1 MRGTNLKV
9 SISVLALLLTAVI
22 VLTYKT
28 ARRVVDSGRWV
39 AHTHEVIGELES
51 VISGLRSEESGV
63 RYFMI
68 TGRKD
73 FIGPCREA
81 AQATGESLTRL
92 KVLLADN
99 PVQMA
104 RLSLLQKEEQARL
117 DQMDAMT
124 GTRRRI
130 AASSGLTWLDGTRRL
145 INVMESEENRL
156 LELRARQE
164 QEASRQALFSISFLC
179 LLTLGLFAI
188 AIRMMT
194 SENQALTRYARFFSL
209 SVDMFGIADFDGH
222 FKEVSDI
229 WETVLGYPKEEL
241 LRRPY
246 LEFVHPDDR
255 PKTSTEAAKNAE
267 GITTLSFENRYRC
280 KDGSYKWLLWNTR
293 AVPEERL
300 IYAVARDI
308 TGRKKIEELLQ
319 VSEER
324 FRLIVDGIKDYA
336 ILMLSP
342 DGVVQTW
349 NTGAERIKGYQ
360 GEEIIG
366 NNFSLFYTPE
376 AIQDGLPR
384 KMLQAAAAEGRHEQE
399 GWRVRKDGS
408 RFMADTVITALRDK
422 DGELRGFAKIT
433 RDVTERKRTEN
444 SLRDHAKKL
453 EQANLELDAFSYSV
467 SHDLRSPL
475 RAIDGFSE
483 ILQEEYAPRLD
494 AEGQR
499 LLGVICNSA
508 RQMGKLID
516 DLLAFSRLGRKG
528 LETTPVDMEALADS
542 VVSQLKAL
550 EPERAIVIERGMLPA
565 ARGDIALLQQAVANL
580 VSNALK
586 FTRRKPDARV
596 EIGSKK
602 EAGGCVYYV
611 ADNGAGFD
619 MQYSKKLFGVFQ
631 RLHGADEFE
640 GTGIGLALVQRI
652 ITRHGGRVWA
662 EGKLGEGATF
672 YFTLPDSGG
681 DIT

>member
-1 MRGTNLKV
+1 MRGPNLKV
-9 SISVLALLLTAVI
+9 SLSVLALLLSAVI

-28 ARRVVDSGRWV
+28 TRRVVDSGRWV
-39 AHTHEVIGELES
+39 AHTHEVIRELEA
-51 VISGLRSEESGV
+51 VISGLGNEESGV

-73 FIGPCREA
+73 FIGPYRAA
-81 AQATGESLTRL
+81 AQKTGESFTHL
-92 KVLLADN
+92 KILVSDN
-99 PVQMA
+99 PVQTA
-104 RLSLLQKEEQARL
+104 RLSRLQTEEQARL
-117 DQMDAMT
+117 EQMDAMT
-124 GTRRRI
+124 GTRRPI
-130 AASSGLTWLDGTRRL
+130 GASGGLTRVDETRRL
-145 INVMESEENRL
+145 VNVMESDEKRL

-164 QEASRQALFSISFLC
+164 QEASTQALFSISFLC
-179 LLTLGLFAI
+179 LLTLCLFAI
-188 AIRMMT
+188 VIRMMT
-194 SENQALTRYARFFSL
+194 SENQTLNRYARFFSL
-209 SVDMFGIADFDGH
+209 SVDMFCIADFDGH

-229 WETVLGYPKEEL
+229 WETELGYPKEEL

-246 LEFVHPDDR
+246 LEFIHPDDR
-255 PKTSTEAAKNAE
+255 PKTSTEAAKNAD

-293 AVPEERL
+293 AVPKERL

-308 TGRKKIEELLQ
+308 TGRKKVEELLQ
-319 VSEER
+319 ASEER

-349 NTGAERIKGYQ
+349 NTGAERMKGYQ
-360 GEEIIG
+360 SEEIVG
-366 NNFSLFYTPE
+366 KTFSLFYTPE

-384 KMLQAAAAEGRHEQE
+384 KMLQAAATEGRHEQE

-408 RFMADTVITALRDK
+408 RFMADTVITALRDN
-422 DGELRGFAKIT
+422 DGGLRGFAKIT

-444 SLRDHAKKL
+444 SLRDHAKQL
-453 EQANLELDAFSYSV
+453 EQANRELDAFSYSV
-467 SHDLRSPL
+467 SHDLRTPL

-499 LLGVICNSA
+499 LLGVICSNA

-516 DLLAFSRLGRKG
+516 ELLAFSRLGRKN

-550 EPERAIVIERGMLPA
+550 EPERAIVVERGMLPA

-586 FTRRKPDARV
+586 FTRRRPDARV

-602 EAGGCVYYV
+602 EAGESVYYV